1 MIEDS
6 RKKARIFLEKAV
18 EFHGH
23 LGPFL
28 VLGIRMGVIARS
40 LLKVQ
45 SQDNL
50 SVVMSIQP
58 NPPVSCTVDGVQVA
72 SGCTLGK
79 GTIRVSEAS
88 DRVVGRFR
96 AEDQG
101 CTIAV
106 RIQVL
111 NQLIES
117 LRKATDQAILEMAE
131 DVMGRPDADLFEISL
146 AP

>member
-6 RKKARIFLEKAV
+6 RKKARILLEKAV
-18 EFHGH
+18 DFHGH

-28 VLGIRMGVIARS
+28 VLGIRMGVIGRS

-45 SQDNL
+45 SQDNP
-50 SVVMSIQP
+50 SVVMSIQLS
-58 NPPVSCTVDGVQVA
+58 PPVSCTVDGVQVA

-79 GTIRVSEAS
+79 GTIRLSEAS

-96 AEDQG
+96 AGDRA

-106 RIQVL
+106 RIHVL
-111 NQLIES
+111 DQLIES
-117 LRKATDQAILEMAE
+117 LRKATDQAILKMAE

>member
-6 RKKARIFLEKAV
+6 RKKAGTLLEKAV

-28 VLGIRMGVIARS
+28 VLGVRMGVIARS

-50 SVVMSIQP
+50 NVVMSIRR

-79 GTIRVSEAS
+79 GTIRLAEAY

-96 AEDQG
+96 AGDRA
-101 CTIAV
+101 CTVAV
-106 RIQVL
+106 RTQML
-111 NQLIES
+111 NQLIET
-117 LRKATDQAILEMAE
+117 LRKATDQTILGMAE
-131 DVMGRPDADLFEISL
+131 DVMGRPDVDLFEITL
-146 AP
+146 VQ